1 MSNFIDE
8 QFLRM
13 IREEEQQEQERIR
26 ENRLSIPEVTRA
38 VLAGDL
44 EFAEE
49 SIEFTVTEVFPGQVA
64 LRLPASFTEMPEDYA
79 KIKYPSERRPKL
91 IYTNDTLTVNVTV
104 NPTENRLFDDEM
116 EVYQAEL
123 LKMLKRMQPNA
134 SWLSDGVFALGELEP
149 EAGQQR
155 SQGQSVQMEHQG
167 KKRVGYYEFV
177 SPAMDGNI
185 YNLTFFMAWEEKGLF
200 FGVNC
205 MEKEMKLWRPIAHGI
220 MASLQVMGQE
230 RKGEG

>member
-1 MSNFIDE
+1 MTNFIDE

-13 IREEEQQEQERIR
+13 IQEEEQQEQERVR

-38 VLAGDL
+38 VLAGEL
-44 EFAEE
+44 ELEKE
-49 SIEFTVTEVFPGQVA
+49 SIEFTVTEVVPGQVA
-64 LRLPASFTEMPEDYA
+64 LRLPVSFSEMPEAYA

-134 SWLSDGVFALGELEP
+134 SWLSNGVFALGEVEP
-149 EAGQQR
+149 EAGQH
-155 SQGQSVQMEHQG
+155 SQGRPVQTEQQG
-167 KKRVGYYEFV
+167 KKRAGYYEFV

-205 MEKEMKLWRPIAHGI
+205 MEKEMKLWRPIAHGM
-220 MASLQVMGQE
+220 MASLQVIGQE
-230 RKGEG
+230 HKGEG

>member
-1 MSNFIDE
+1 MTNFIDE

-13 IREEEQQEQERIR
+13 IREEEQQEQERVR
-26 ENRLSIPEVTRA
+26 EDRLSIPKVTRA
-38 VLAGDL
+38 VLAGEL
-44 EFAEE
+44 ELAEE
-49 SIEFTVTEVFPGQVA
+49 SIEFTVTEVAPGQVA
-64 LRLPASFTEMPEDYA
+64 LRLPASFTEMPEAYA

-134 SWLSDGVFALGELEP
+134 SWLSDGVFALGEPEP
-149 EAGQQR
+149 EGQF
-155 SQGQSVQMEHQG
+155 SQGRSVQTEQQG

-205 MEKEMKLWRPIAHGI
+205 MEKEMKLWRPIARGI
-220 MASLQVMGQE
+220 MASLQVIGQE
-230 RKGEG
+230 HNGEG

>member
-1 MSNFIDE
+1 MTNFIDE

-13 IREEEQQEQERIR
+13 IREEELQEQGRVR
-26 ENRLSIPEVTRA
+26 EYRLSIPEVTRA
-38 VLAGDL
+38 VLAGEL
-44 EFAEE
+44 ELAEE
-49 SIEFTVTEVFPGQVA
+49 SIEFAVTEVVPGQVA
-64 LRLPASFTEMPEDYA
+64 LRLPVSFTEMPEAYA

-134 SWLSDGVFALGELEP
+134 SWLSDGVFAWGELEP
-149 EAGQQR
+149 EGQL
-155 SQGQSVQMEHQG
+155 SQGRSVQTEQQE

-220 MASLQVMGQE
+220 MASLQVIGQE
-230 RKGEG
+230 HKGEG